1 MNLRSLRL
9 TILAITFFISLRT
22 VAQINVTSPVPRMV
36 FQRGLNNQAAVMVT
50 GTIPLTTTTVEARFV
65 PLTTGQGTQT
75 AWTSLGLLSGSS
87 SFRGQV
93 TVSAGWY
100 RLDVRAKSGST
111 VLTQT
116 QVNRV
121 GVGEVFV
128 IAGQSNVFGGFER
141 VPSASDDRV
150 SCVDLQQDSLS
161 EQTLP
166 LRFSHVSY
174 GTNIGPSQPP
184 HIWGILGD
192 RLVQRLNVPVLFLG
206 AALGGSSSS
215 QWNLSAAGTIGT
227 TPNSSV
233 YRRLGATLLHYIL
246 RTGARAV
253 LWHQGESDRGNTTTA
268 YFNNIKYVIE
278 KSRQQLGGNSIPWMM
293 SRASYIDGV
302 PDPNIIAAQNQL
314 ISDVPNVFPG
324 PESDNITGTNNRP
337 DNTHFKGTGLYSFT
351 DQWDQN
357 LSTSFFQ
364 NAVPFLPNDP
374 AALITSGYT
383 LPLTRRQGETIA
395 VASVRS
401 DAHESD
407 NQYVAQIVRVSDG
420 ATVYESAPSNDNP
433 ILTTIPTDLANGQ
446 YRLRTRSTHPVLP
459 GTLGEP
465 FNVQQ
470 SATPSPAFAIFR
482 LPTASGGT
490 GDPVIQKWGYRYEIG
505 TYGFYA
511 VVQATAPVEVR
522 IERIDG
528 GSFSDSGWNL
538 VPPSNQSP
546 DYNSFGDF
554 NYIRNYP
561 PITAGLGG
569 VSPGLYRY
577 SIRRQGDTGAGLWYE
592 LRFLDGRNIIY
603 YPMEPIAPIIF
614 PDLIPISYALPSTQ
628 YGTTNSSLVVNV
640 LEINSRTTSGQI
652 TVYVSKD
659 PLVNLSFDQT
669 ATTIGGRSVQNNVWT
684 FDSSNP
690 SFYILTTNQVIAA
703 GSKLAF
709 GLTGLLTPGQTKGT
723 LTFSQIIVGESGSE
737 EQVNNNS
744 NAVRIDYFNK

>member
-1 MNLRSLRL
+1 
-9 TILAITFFISLRT
+9 
-22 VAQINVTSPVPRMV
+22 MV
-36 FQRGLNNQAAVMVT
+36 FQRGLNNQAAILVT
-50 GTIPLTTTTVEARFV
+50 GTAPLTTSNVEARFV
-65 PLTTGQGTQT
+65 PLTTGQGSQT
-75 AWTSLGLLSGSS
+75 AWTSLGLISGSS
-87 SFRGQV
+87 AFRGQV
-93 TVSAGWY
+93 TVAAGWY

-128 IAGQSNVFGGFER
+128 VAGQSNVFGGFER
-141 VPSASDDRV
+141 VPNASEDRV

-166 LRFSHVSY
+166 LRFSHISY

-215 QWNLSAAGTIGT
+215 QWNLSATGTIGT

-253 LWHQGESDRGNTTTA
+253 LWHQGESDRGTPTTT
-268 YFNNIKYVIE
+268 YFNNIKNVIE
-278 KSRQQLGGNSIPWMM
+278 KSRQQLGGNSLPWMM
-293 SRASYIDGV
+293 SRASYIDGLSDSNV
-302 PDPNIIAAQNQL
+302 IAAQNQL
-314 ISDVPNVFPG
+314 ISAVPNVFPG
-324 PESDNITGTNNRP
+324 PESDNITGTDNRP
-337 DNTHFKGTGLYSFT
+337 DYTHFKGAGLYRFT

-364 NAVPFLPNDP
+364 NAAPFLPNDP

-401 DAHESD
+401 DAHDSD

-420 ATVYESAPSNDNP
+420 ATVYESGPSTDNP
-433 ILTTIPTDLANGQ
+433 ILVTIPTDLANGQ
-446 YRLRTRSTHPVLP
+446 YRLRTRSTHPVLL

-490 GDPVIQKWGYRYEIG
+490 GDPVIQKWGYRYEAG

-511 VVQATAPVEVR
+511 TVQASAPVEVR

-603 YPMEPIAPIIF
+603 YPMEPIAPITP
-614 PDLIPISYALPSTQ
+614 PDLTSISYALPSTQ
-628 YGTTNSSLVVNV
+628 YGITNSSLVVNI
-640 LEINSRTTSGQI
+640 LEINSRATSGQI

-659 PLVNLSFDQT
+659 PLVNISFNPT
-669 ATTIGGRSVQNNVWT
+669 ATDIGGRSVQNNAWT
-684 FDSSNP
+684 FNNSDP
-690 SFYILTTNQVIAA
+690 SYYVLTTNQVIQA

-709 GLTGLLTPGQTKGT
+709 GLTALLTPGQTRGT
-723 LTFSQIIVGESGSE
+723 LTFSQIIVGGSGDE
-737 EQVNNNS
+737 EQINNNS
-744 NAVRIDYFNK
+744 SSVRIDYFNK